1 MVQLFNA
8 VRQQQKIVDETL
20 KKAGKSEIQREKILE
35 KIDKKQFLD
44 VLTKSV
50 KSVSVNNDVKENQ
63 VCISVTKIQVYKFRS
78 TLHMNGKIAN
88 RFFFLTRKSFHFF
101 LEYRRE

>member
-8 VRQQQKIVDETL
+8 VRQQQKTVDETL

-44 VLTKSV
+44 VLTKRV
-50 KSVSVNNDVKENQ
+50 KSVPVNNDVKENQ
-63 VCISVTKIQVYKFRS
+63 VYISVTKI
-78 TLHMNGKIAN
+78 
-88 RFFFLTRKSFHFF
+88 SFINSDK
-101 LEYRRE
+101 L